1 MTFVQFVVLGPDE
14 NYGLDDVD
22 GVVDEV
28 VGLMFE
34 YEYDLKN
41 LMMLMMLVGWMMLM
55 EALSLSRQSIICQPP
70 PWRDAK
76 SNFQEIQTQ
85 RREK

>member
-1 MTFVQFVVLGPDE
+1 MNIIEEFYDDNDVG
-14 NYGLDDVD
+14 GLDDVN
-22 GVVDEV
+22 G
-28 VGLMFE
+28 GT
-34 YEYDLKN
+34 
-41 LMMLMMLVGWMMLM
+41 
-55 EALSLSRQSIICQPP
+55 LSLSRQSIICQPP